1 MDTLDLNDPWRKLHP
16 FIKRYTWRQPTPLKQ
31 ARLDF
36 FLISHNRRIQS
47 RPVRHRRQWLTAIN
61 HGFQPIRGE
70 HCSSVVALDLFIKF
84 ARSTA
89 VILNEARCVTIIV
102 DTSKLTNVK
111 W

>member
-1 MDTLDLNDPWRKLHP
+1 MILCY
-16 FIKRYTWRQPTPLKQ
+16 FIFLCDKYLASRTIRQMNYFIDGSSPAQ
-31 ARLDF
+31 F
-36 FLISHNRRIQS
+36 VIGGSGF
-47 RPVRHRRQWLTAIN
+47 TAIN